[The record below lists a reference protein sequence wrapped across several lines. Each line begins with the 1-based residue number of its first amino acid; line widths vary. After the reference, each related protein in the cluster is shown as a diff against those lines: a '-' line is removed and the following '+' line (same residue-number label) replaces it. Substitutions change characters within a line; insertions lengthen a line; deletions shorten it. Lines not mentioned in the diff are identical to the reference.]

1 MPVPPH
7 LLQLAALGTLVL
19 HCAVVCS
26 DPDPVEDKSLV
37 SDDDEIEDPVEALLR
52 EERRVRAYALTSS
65 GSSGSSANQLPG
77 TRACELCGLMRG
89 GELRGYHCSYC
100 GRCIALRDHHCEWI
114 GTCVGRNNT
123 GTFISML
130 CVMLACLLGG
140 CIDLSVGLWLLHAK
154 DGVVASSAELSTTIA
169 MGASLLAVGGAV
181 GVYNGWLLL
190 FILGLWADGT
200 TW

>member
-1 MPVPPH
+1 M
-7 LLQLAALGTLVL
+7 
-19 HCAVVCS
+19 VCS
-26 DPDPVEDKSLV
+26 DPDPVEDNALG
-37 SDDDEIEDPVEALLR
+37 SDSGEPEDPVEALMR
-52 EERRVRAYALTSS
+52 EDRRARAYAL
-65 GSSGSSANQLPG
+65 GSSANTLLG
-77 TRACELCGLMRG
+77 TRMCERCGLVRG

-140 CIDLSVGLWLLHAK
+140 CIDLSVGLWLLQAQNSA
-154 DGVVASSAELSTTIA
+154 VASSAKLSPTVTV
-169 MGASLLAVGGAV
+169 GVSLLAVGGAV
-181 GVYNGWLLL
+181 GFYIGWLLF

>member
-1 MPVPPH
+1 MPVAPH
-7 LLQLAALGTLVL
+7 LLELAALGTLVL
-19 HCAVVCS
+19 HCAMVCS
-26 DPDPVEDKSLV
+26 DPDPVEDNSFGSN
-37 SDDDEIEDPVEALLR
+37 SDETEDPVEALMR
-52 EERRVRAYALTSS
+52 EDRRARAYALA
-65 GSSGSSANQLPG
+65 SSGSSANPFPG
-77 TRACELCGLMRG
+77 TRACELCGLVRG

-130 CVMLACLLGG
+130 FVMLACLLGG

-154 DGVVASSAELSTTIA
+154 HGAVTSSGELSRTMA
-169 MGASLLAVGGAV
+169 MGVSLLAVGGAV
-181 GVYNGWLLL
+181 GLYIGWLLF
-190 FILGLWADGT
+190 FILGLWADGN